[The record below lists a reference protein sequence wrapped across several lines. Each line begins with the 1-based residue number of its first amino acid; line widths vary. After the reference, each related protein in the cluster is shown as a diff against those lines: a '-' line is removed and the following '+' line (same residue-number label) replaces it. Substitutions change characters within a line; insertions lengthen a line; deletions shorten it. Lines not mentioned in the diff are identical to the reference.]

1 MSVQEPQ
8 TSFADMLAQLAAN
21 GEPPDPRTDIDAASL
36 RARFP
41 HVSGVDIVERRIDT
55 PTGSQPARLYIDR
68 SAQASGRALV
78 WVHGGA
84 FIIGTL
90 DMPEANWVGM
100 ELAAA
105 GIPVLSVEYTKSH
118 GSAHYR
124 TLSDDVMAAWRHALE
139 HAEELFGVA
148 ASRVLIGG
156 ASAGGTLSGGVI
168 VRLRDAGEPL
178 PAGLLAAYPAM
189 HPDGQHPG
197 AKIDPD
203 DRLAQIAV
211 NYAGS
216 VEATEDPVA
225 FAGNGSVAGFPPTF
239 VVVCEHDFLL
249 PSVESFASALAEA
262 DVAVTRW
269 EEPGAEHGHL
279 NEPGD
284 PGAVRTL
291 AGAAAWI
298 AALP

>member
-1 MSVQEPQ
+1 MSLPADLPR
-8 TSFADMLAQLAAN
+8 FADLLAQLAEHGDA
-21 GEPPDPRTDIDAASL
+21 PDPRTDIDTASL

-41 HVSGVDIVERRIDT
+41 RLAGVEITELRVAT
-55 PTGSQPARLYIDR
+55 PTGSQPARSYRDR
-68 SAQASGRALV
+68 AAPASGRALV

-84 FIIGTL
+84 FISGAL

-105 GIPVLSVEYTKSH
+105 GIPVLSVEYTKCH
-118 GSAHYR
+118 GTVRSG
-124 TLSDDVMAAWRHALE
+124 TLSDDAMAAWRHATGN
-139 HAEELFGVA
+139 AAELFGVPA
-148 ASRVLIGG
+148 DRIAIGG
-156 ASAGGTLSGGVI
+156 ASAGGTLAGVVV

-178 PAGLLAAYPAM
+178 PAGLLAVYPAM
-189 HPDGQHPG
+189 HADGRHPG
-197 AKIDPD
+197 RPIDPAD
-203 DRLAQIAV
+203 PRAQISL

-216 VEATEDPVA
+216 VEATGDPAV
-225 FAGNGSVAGFPPTF
+225 FPGEGSVAGYPATF

-249 PSVESFASALAEA
+249 PSVEAFATALGEA

-269 EEPGAEHGHL
+269 YEPGAEHGHL